1 MVEPFDE
8 KSYIMLSRTLDTRER
23 KHINDKRGEGG
34 SMMTMEF
41 KIKSHGKDQS
51 EGNSK
56 IENQYQSQ

>member
-8 KSYIMLSRTLDTRER
+8 KSNIMLSRTLDTRER
-23 KHINDKRGEGG
+23 KHINDKRGEWG

-51 EGNSK
+51 EGNNK
-56 IENQYQSQ
+56 